1 MESEDSGATS
11 IKQNNI
17 ISKKTPVISLSLKIN
32 VDFLHVTPALD

>member
-17 ISKKTPVISLSLKIN
+17 ISKKTPVISFIIPYTKI
-32 VDFLHVTPALD
+32 